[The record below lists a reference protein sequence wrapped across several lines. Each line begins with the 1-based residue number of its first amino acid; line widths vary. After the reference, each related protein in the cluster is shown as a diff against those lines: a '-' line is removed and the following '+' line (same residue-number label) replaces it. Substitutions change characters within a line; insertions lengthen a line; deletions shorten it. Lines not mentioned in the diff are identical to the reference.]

1 MNLASAYPG
10 DVLSPLMMAA
20 IVLAVAVGLG
30 AWLILVFLA
39 DRQSGARETR
49 QAGRPTPVAAAPGRA
64 AEDEHSEAGRAPAV
78 GRHGAAA

>member
-10 DVLSPLMMAA
+10 DTISAPMMAA
-20 IVLAVAVGLG
+20 LVLAVAGGLA

-39 DRQSGARETR
+39 NRPGGSKGAR
-49 QAGRPTPVAAAPGRA
+49 QAATPTPVPAALGRS
-64 AEDEHSEAGRAPAV
+64 AEDEHSEAGRAPLD